1 MRSLK
6 RSGLC
11 GDLRPRLGRFALL
24 ALCLACLAIST
35 TGQMQTASVFNVT
48 EGHIN
53 FLKRTSPSDDVYTSN
68 PSASTIQFMN
78 TDWPR
83 LVTFPSYWDQ
93 NSKLSWYPSA
103 WAYADSYAIY
113 TDPAN
118 TVFAQLI
125 QQHPDWILRD
135 TNGSPL
141 YVNWACGGGT
151 CPQYAAN
158 ITNPTGYRAWWISQA
173 QPYMLRNLP
182 YKGLWIDD
190 VNLDLSRV
198 SDGNGN
204 PVTPVDPN
212 TGQLMTAAAWGQY
225 FADFMAQVR
234 AAFPNAEIVHN
245 SLWYLDWTDPNVQRE
260 IQSADWIN
268 LERGVNDAG
277 LSGGTGYWSFYRLLS
292 FVDNVHTTGKG
303 VIFDGEPPASDSDAA
318 REYSA
323 SAYLLISSGKDM
335 VGDSSQTPTY
345 WWSGFNTNL
354 GKAQGA
360 RYTWQ
365 GLWRRDFAGGA
376 ALVNPPG
383 SAAVTVTLQAPL
395 RRINGT
401 VVSTVT
407 LGAATGAILSSLSP
421 CDVNQDGQVNSADVT
436 AAVPQVLNQVPCGTA
451 DIDRDGRC
459 TAVDVQRVINA
470 VLGSACVSP

>member
-1 MRSLK
+1 MLN
-6 RSGLC
+6 
-11 GDLRPRLGRFALL
+11 A
-24 ALCLACLAIST
+24 A
-35 TGQMQTASVFNVT
+35 

-53 FLKRTSPSDDVYTSN
+53 FVKRTAPADDAYTSN
-68 PSASTIQFMN
+68 PSPATIQFMN
-78 TDWPR
+78 ASWSR

-93 NSKLSWYPSA
+93 NSKLSWYPNA
-103 WAYADSYAIY
+103 WAYDDSYAIY

-118 TVFAQLI
+118 AVYQQLI

-135 TNGSPL
+135 SNGKPL
-141 YVNWACGGGT
+141 YVNWACEGGT

-158 ITNPTGYRAWWISQA
+158 ITNPNGYRAWWISQT

-212 TGQLMTAAAWGQY
+212 TGQLMTVAAWRQY

-260 IQSADWIN
+260 IQAADWIN
-268 LERGVNDAG
+268 LEHGVNDPG
-277 LSGGTGYWSFYRLLS
+277 LTGGTGYWSLYRLLS
-292 FVDNVHTTGKG
+292 FVDNVHANGKA

-323 SAYLLISSGKDM
+323 AAYLLISSGKDM

-345 WWSGFNTNL
+345 WWSGFNTDL
-354 GKAQGA
+354 GQAQGI
-360 RYTWQ
+360 RYSWQ
-365 GLWRRDFAGGA
+365 GLWRRDFARGT

-383 SAAVTVTLQAPL
+383 SAPVTVRLPAPIRRVDGTVVGTVTLD
-395 RRINGT
+395 
-401 VVSTVT
+401 
-407 LGAATGAILSSLSP
+407 AATGAVLSSLSP

-436 AAVPQVLNQVPCGTA
+436 AAVSQVLNQAPCRTA
-451 DIDRDGRC
+451 DVDRDGRC

-470 VLGSACVSP
+470 ALGGACVSP